1 MALIN
6 SLDFLL
12 IGAPIVWLLVR
23 FGMRWTASP
32 EDLGCVLL
40 KQKAASLGVDIDR
53 IPDPAWH
60 AIVDMSIASA
70 KDRALGPR
78 VCVDQAS
85 RYWKA
90 NFVGTLEEEAE
101 EISKFVKG
109 TPCSRTSIAPQI
121 LTEYRV

>member
-1 MALIN
+1 MALVNWFDI
-6 SLDFLL
+6 LL
-12 IGAPIVWLLVR
+12 IGTPLVWLLVK
-23 FGMRWTASP
+23 FGTRWTASP
-32 EDLGCVLL
+32 EELGCVLL
-40 KQKAASLGVDIDR
+40 KEKAASLGVDINR

-70 KDRALGPR
+70 KDRAMGSR
-78 VCVDQAS
+78 VSIDQAS

-90 NFVGTLEEEAE
+90 DLVGALEEEAA

-109 TPCSRTSIAPQI
+109 SPCSRNSVAPHI